1 MKLLTKTTL
10 YFLLAMIPLL
20 AGGGYLLFRQFSRE
34 LDYRVDREL
43 VYDEIQWIQYVEA
56 VTADGSSFI
65 LRAPDLLIFPSEG
78 PVSRYPTISNTHGMK
93 ARDNVRIPFRQ
104 LSHVVAING
113 VPYQV
118 VIRKSQEQKGVLVAN
133 ITWIM
138 LLVFVGLGLATLLFN
153 WIISKRLWRPFR
165 VSLQKVRNIELQQ
178 METIRFEQTNT
189 EEFNELN
196 TSLNTMTRKLHNDYV
211 VIKEFTENAAH
222 EMQTPLAVAQTKMEL
237 LLQDENLTGPQVD
250 TILQATDALSRLS
263 KLNQS
268 LLLLARIEASQ
279 FETAETLNLVDV
291 TRKYLDLFAEMI
303 QDRELTV
310 ETEFTGDFTV
320 KLHPV
325 LADSLVSNLL
335 GNAVKYNRTG
345 GRIRIAVSN
354 RQYCIGN
361 TSDAPAIPAQQLF
374 KRFGAPA
381 GMPGHSTGLGLAIV
395 KRIADTHHMHI
406 AYAFEGDMHRFC
418 LDAPT
423 PSP

>member
-34 LDYRVDREL
+34 IDHRVDREL
-43 VYDEIQWIQYVEA
+43 VYDEIQWVQYVEA

-65 LRAPDLLIFPSEG
+65 LRAPDLLIFPVDER
-78 PVSRYPTISNTHGMK
+78 PSRYPSISTTQGQK
-93 ARDNVRIPFRQ
+93 ARDNIRIPFRQ

-113 VPYQV
+113 VPYQI
-118 VIRKSQEQKGVLVAN
+118 VIRKSQEQKAVLVAN
-133 ITWIM
+133 ITTIM

-165 VSLQKVRNIELQQ
+165 ASLQKIRHIELQQ
-178 METIRFEQTNT
+178 MDEVRFEETAT
-189 EEFNELN
+189 TEFNELN
-196 TSLNTMTRKLHNDYV
+196 TSLNAMTRKLHSDYL

-222 EMQTPLAVAQTKMEL
+222 EMQTPLAIAQTKMEL
-237 LLQDENLTGPQVD
+237 LLQDEALTGPQVD
-250 TILQATDALSRLS
+250 TILQATDALGRLG

-279 FETAETLNLVDV
+279 YETTDTLNLVDV

-303 QDRELTV
+303 QDRQITV
-310 ETEFTGDFTV
+310 ETEFVGDFTV

-345 GRIRIAVSN
+345 GRITIAVSE
-354 RQYCIGN
+354 RRYCISN
-361 TSDAPAIPAQQLF
+361 TSDTPAIPPQQLF
-374 KRFGAPA
+374 KRFGVPA
-381 GMPGHSTGLGLAIV
+381 AAPGHSTGLGLAIV
-395 KRIADTHHMHI
+395 KRIADTHHLYI
-406 AYAFEGDMHRFC
+406 AYAFEKDMHRFC
-418 LDAPT
+418 IEAPGT
-423 PSP
+423 